1 MNRREF
7 EVQAKAVQIE
17 EIYQEILDGKRSR
30 FPPNTW
36 KEDSDRELSKRV
48 TKYLIETIL
57 KWNEED
63 IKQKWN
69 TPLIIKYRLLGA
81 LKHGY
86 DNSPYK
92 MIEDLYPNR
101 FKEWEFGMAPLN
113 FWTKEKALEA
123 LKWTVEEKE
132 KLSKVELLK
141 FYSKKW
147 LEKNKLSAPLVMYWN
162 GSPYA
167 MINSL
172 YPNKFKEWEF
182 SMTPNNFWTK
192 EKALE
197 ALKWTVEEKEKLSKV
212 ELLKFYSKKWLEKN
226 KLSAPLVMY
235 WNGSPYAMIN
245 SLYPNKFKEWEFSM
259 TPNNFWTKEKAL
271 VALRWTIEEKEK
283 LTSFQLLQVYSVK
296 WLTIHNLISPC
307 QIFWNNSPYSMINEL
322 YPGQNKEWEY
332 KFTPTGFWT
341 EKKH

>member
-1 MNRREF
+1 M
-7 EVQAKAVQIE
+7 QAKAVQIE

>member
-1 MNRREF
+1 M
-7 EVQAKAVQIE
+7 QAKAVQIE

-101 FKEWEFGMAPLN
+101 FKEWEF
-113 FWTKEKALEA
+113 
-123 LKWTVEEKE
+123 
-132 KLSKVELLK
+132 
-141 FYSKKW
+141 
-147 LEKNKLSAPLVMYWN
+147 
-162 GSPYA
+162 
-167 MINSL
+167 
-172 YPNKFKEWEF
+172 
-182 SMTPNNFWTK
+182 
-192 EKALE
+192 
-197 ALKWTVEEKEKLSKV
+197 
-212 ELLKFYSKKWLEKN
+212 
-226 KLSAPLVMY
+226 
-235 WNGSPYAMIN
+235 
-245 SLYPNKFKEWEFSM
+245 SM

-341 EKKH
+341 EKKALEALKWTIEEKEKLTEEQLLSMYTQRWLIKHKLWTPLRRYWKGSPYNMLNTLYPNRYAKDMLKGYKNK